1 MNAGNMVTGPLPEK
15 NGRNCRNW
23 LFTEKRNM
31 ARGCRG
37 DTCLQGGDMEF
48 IGTVSQEKQGKDRER
63 WREHRQK

>member
-1 MNAGNMVTGPLPEK
+1 
-15 NGRNCRNW
+15 
-23 LFTEKRNM
+23 M